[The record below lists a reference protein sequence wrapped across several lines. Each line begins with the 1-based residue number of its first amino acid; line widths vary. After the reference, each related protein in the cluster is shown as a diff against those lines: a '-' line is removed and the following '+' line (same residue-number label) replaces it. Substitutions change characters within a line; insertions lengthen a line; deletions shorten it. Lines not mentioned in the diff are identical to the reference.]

1 LLDKKSKRKLL
12 RITIIQSLL
21 SLLDLAAVMLIGL
34 IGALAVLGV
43 QSNTSYINYIIK
55 FLRLETLEF
64 QTQIMLLASLAA
76 GLLLSK
82 TLLSAYVVWKTTRYY
97 SFLAA
102 EISTGLIEKF
112 LKQTIDKIY
121 LNSSQRNLYNLCSGI
136 SIIVVGVISSISSL
150 ISDLVLILLM
160 LITLFVS
167 NPEMATLTFIVF
179 TSAAVILHYI
189 VGVKSRTLAET
200 LVPLNIKSSQS
211 ILNSIEGYREIFV
224 SNSMNKRI
232 ENISELLRNT
242 AKLTSKQAFLP
253 YISKYFIEIVL
264 VFSIALFSFVQIS
277 LTNAVQSASALA
289 LFIAASSRIAPAA
302 LRVQQGISS
311 VMNGYGAGKVSLEL
325 HELLQMESI
334 EPLITKARTSDS
346 LVKSTKKEVPVVLLK
361 DVHFGYEKNKIILS
375 GINFEVMRGQNVLIL
390 GKSGRGKSTLLDLI
404 LGLVIPNQGTVELF
418 GESPRTAI
426 ESGKN
431 RISLVSQRPFIFEG
445 TLFDNICD
453 GDSKYTIKAIRDAL
467 RFVDMLEFAE
477 NLPKGFNTI
486 LSESG
491 NNLSGGQRQRISLA
505 RAIMQEPKL
514 LILDEATSA
523 LDLTTESLIFERL
536 NKNKKIET
544 KIVISHKARNI
555 SVYDKVGV
563 FTKNNFLFGS
573 VEQIAKKNKQ
583 FAKLLLN

>member
-1 LLDKKSKRKLL
+1 MEIRNLLSGVKRSFNLLDKKSKRKLL

-64 QTQIMLLASLAA
+64 QTQIMLLASSAA

-242 AKLTSKQAFLP
+242 AKLTS
-253 YISKYFIEIVL
+253 L
-264 VFSIALFSFVQIS
+264 V
-277 LTNAVQSASALA
+277 
-289 LFIAASSRIAPAA
+289 
-302 LRVQQGISS
+302 
-311 VMNGYGAGKVSLEL
+311 
-325 HELLQMESI
+325 
-334 EPLITKARTSDS
+334 
-346 LVKSTKKEVPVVLLK
+346 
-361 DVHFGYEKNKIILS
+361 
-375 GINFEVMRGQNVLIL
+375 
-390 GKSGRGKSTLLDLI
+390 
-404 LGLVIPNQGTVELF
+404 
-418 GESPRTAI
+418 
-426 ESGKN
+426 
-431 RISLVSQRPFIFEG
+431 
-445 TLFDNICD
+445 
-453 GDSKYTIKAIRDAL
+453 
-467 RFVDMLEFAE
+467 
-477 NLPKGFNTI
+477 
-486 LSESG
+486 
-491 NNLSGGQRQRISLA
+491 
-505 RAIMQEPKL
+505 
-514 LILDEATSA
+514 
-523 LDLTTESLIFERL
+523 
-536 NKNKKIET
+536 
-544 KIVISHKARNI
+544 
-555 SVYDKVGV
+555 
-563 FTKNNFLFGS
+563 
-573 VEQIAKKNKQ
+573 
-583 FAKLLLN
+583 